1 MGSSEPASSRPK
13 WRPPPW
19 LLLGTRG
26 GHSISGSCF
35 SHPGPRSCLSSESR
49 KDWRDGRLA
58 FLWLSLSSLKEL
70 EQISVF
76 INLLEGSRV
85 QGASVLALY
94 TSTWYGSFQVP
105 STVCEDLSSS
115 LTRSGPVD
123 PSSCAV
129 RTCRPCLPRQY
140 ALWIHQAGALTQP
153 PLLCYF
159 CFQRTLSS
167 SGITFPLAYTCLVQS
182 LLQQSF
188 VPQVRQES
196 PSRVLTLL

>member
-1 MGSSEPASSRPK
+1 MRWDHLSPPARGPNGA
-13 WRPPPW
+13 PPW
-19 LLLGTRG
+19 LLLDTRG
-26 GHSISGSCF
+26 G
-35 SHPGPRSCLSSESR
+35 
-49 KDWRDGRLA
+49 
-58 FLWLSLSSLKEL
+58 
-70 EQISVF
+70 
-76 INLLEGSRV
+76 EGSRV

-115 LTRSGPVD
+115 LTRSGPAD

-129 RTCRPCLPRQY
+129 RICRPCLPRQY
-140 ALWIHQAGALTQP
+140 ALWIHQAGALSQP

-159 CFQRTLSS
+159 CFQHTLSS
-167 SGITFPLAYTCLVQS
+167 SGITFPLAYSCLVHS